1 MVISSVISV
10 WLRHVRL
17 VKDTKD
23 SYRDL
28 ADKSNRGHFLK
39 VVVQGII
46 SNGS

>member
-1 MVISSVISV
+1 MWYIVVNEFWSFSVVISSVIAV

-28 ADKSNRGHFLK
+28 VDKSN
-39 VVVQGII
+39 
-46 SNGS
+46 S